1 MGNGEKM
8 QKGNSFLFTCRA
20 EVMPIHNSLFWG
32 IAQFQ
37 HYPKVALKI
46 DRGSKSSPT
55 KADGAAA
62 PSWQPRSDPVDD
74 NVDALHQTSTA
85 AAASAPLAPQTKE
98 KAKSMLNLQ
107 FSLGPGTLHGESV
120 TLFGYGSQSLGRLR
134 SPLLTPTLQQS

>member
-1 MGNGEKM
+1 M

-32 IAQFQ
+32 IALFQ

-62 PSWQPRSDPVDD
+62 APSWQPRSDPVDD
-74 NVDALHQTSTA
+74 NVDALQTSTT

-107 FSLGPGTLHGESV
+107 FSLGPGTDTGESV
-120 TLFGYGSQSLGRLR
+120 TLFGYGSHLADGGALY
-134 SPLLTPTLQQS
+134 